1 MNLQRQFVNQ
11 MAAGDMVDQVFLVR
25 DKELRTARNGSL
37 YLQCTLADRT
47 GTIAGRMWQ
56 TSESIFNSIPP
67 DGFVQVKGRTED
79 YRGSLQ
85 FVIDALRPW
94 PSEKVDLGDFLAV
107 TPFDIEA
114 MWAELL
120 EILHDIKDRHLRAL
134 LKKFH
139 EDRDLVAAFK
149 RAPAAM
155 TVHHAYL
162 GGLLEHTLGMA
173 RAAKAVLPLY
183 QNEVNADLV
192 LAGIF
197 LHDIGKIAEL
207 TTGTSM
213 GYTDRGQ
220 LLGHIT
226 IAAVWIHQRAR
237 QVADETSEPFPG
249 KLVDLLAHIVLSH
262 HGTLEFGSPRLPAIP
277 EAFVVH
283 YLDNL
288 DAKLWLTTHQI
299 ANDPD
304 TKSSFTPYVREL
316 ETRLYKRSREL

>member
-1 MNLQRQFVNQ
+1 MNLVRRFVNQ
-11 MAAGDMVDQVFLVR
+11 MVAGEMIDQVFLVR

-37 YLQCTLADRT
+37 YLQCGLADRT

-67 DGFVQVKGRTED
+67 DGFVQAKGRTED
-79 YRGSLQ
+79 YRGTLQ

-94 PSEKVDLGDFLAV
+94 PSEKVDLSDFLAV
-107 TPFDIEA
+107 TPFDIEE

-120 EILHDIKDRHLRAL
+120 EILRDVKDRHLRAL
-134 LKKFH
+134 LKKFF
-139 EDRDLVAAFK
+139 EDRDLIAAFK

-155 TVHHAYL
+155 TVHHAYI

-183 QNEVNADLV
+183 QKELNADLV

-207 TTGTSM
+207 TTGTNM

-226 IAAVWIHQRAR
+226 IASIWIHQRAQ
-237 QVADETSEPFPG
+237 QVADESGEPFPG
-249 KLVDLLAHIVLSH
+249 KIVDVLTHIVLSH
-262 HGTLEFGSPRLPAIP
+262 HGTLEFGSPRLPAVP
-277 EAFVVH
+277 EAFAVH

-288 DAKLWLTTHQI
+288 DAKIWTTTHQI
-299 ANDPD
+299 AADPD